1 MRIRRQEYIY
11 IYTNVRSMLCN
22 EAARQ
27 HQVRCTKR
35 ESRMLF
41 LTASDVFSRVTS
53 AAERAGKKKN
63 LIYAPDRKVLHV
75 YIVGL

>member
-1 MRIRRQEYIY
+1 
-11 IYTNVRSMLCN
+11 ML
-22 EAARQ
+22 
-27 HQVRCTKR
+27 HTIMFVRCYVTKLPVSIKCAVER

-63 LIYAPDRKVLHV
+63 LIYALDRKVLHV